1 MRSTLFSQENN
12 EVESDALMALQNP
25 YMLRSRV
32 SPGRDII
39 TRKGAMV
46 AYQGNVEFKHEGARD
61 AGALLRKMV
70 SSDDQ
75 PLMRVFGHGDVF
87 FAHHRANIHLIQL
100 EGEGITING
109 TSLLAFQA
117 DLGYELTRLKGASM
131 LAGGFWN
138 TTVHGHGHM
147 AVATQGTPMILDC
160 SQQPTFTDIN
170 ATVAWSANL
179 QPTVKSSLSAG
190 AFIGRGSGEAFQYA
204 FHGPGWVIIQPSEFT
219 GVTTPTS

>member
-12 EVESDALMALQNP
+12 EVEGDALMALQNP

-32 SPGRDII
+32 SPGRDLI

-46 AYQGNVEFKHEGARD
+46 AYQGNVEFRHEGARD

-75 PLMRVFGHGDVF
+75 PLMRVYGHGDVF
-87 FAHHRANIHLIQL
+87 FAHHRANIHIIEL

-117 DLGYELTRLKGASM
+117 DMGYELTRLKGASV

-138 TTVHGHGHM
+138 TTVHGYGVL
-147 AVATQGTPMILDC
+147 AVATQGTPMLLDC

-190 AFIGRGSGEAFQYA
+190 AFVGRGSGEAFQYA

-219 GVTTPTS
+219 GAMTAAG

>member
-70 SSDDQ
+70 SSDD
-75 PLMRVFGHGDVF
+75 
-87 FAHHRANIHLIQL
+87 
-100 EGEGITING
+100 
-109 TSLLAFQA
+109 
-117 DLGYELTRLKGASM
+117 
-131 LAGGFWN
+131 
-138 TTVHGHGHM
+138 
-147 AVATQGTPMILDC
+147 
-160 SQQPTFTDIN
+160 
-170 ATVAWSANL
+170 
-179 QPTVKSSLSAG
+179 
-190 AFIGRGSGEAFQYA
+190 
-204 FHGPGWVIIQPSEFT
+204 
-219 GVTTPTS
+219 

>member
-32 SPGRDII
+32 TPGRDLI

-138 TTVHGHGHM
+138 AGLIDRVIGYIAPSMLGSGR
-147 AVATQGTPMILDC
+147 AALEGEAATLADMRPITLHDVSLIGPDIRIIGTP
-160 SQQPTFTDIN
+160 
-170 ATVAWSANL
+170 
-179 QPTVKSSLSAG
+179 
-190 AFIGRGSGEAFQYA
+190 GRAPREEM
-204 FHGPGWVIIQPSEFT
+204 P
-219 GVTTPTS
+219 